1 MGEAEE
7 RRGSTARD
15 AAHVLGSFYSL
26 SLDTLTGLFRGP
38 FQWREFTSQ
47 FWFVARVSL
56 VPTILMSIPFTV
68 LVVFTLNSL
77 LVEIGAS
84 DMSGAGAGL
93 GAVTQIGPL
102 VTVLVVAGAGATA
115 IAADLGSRTIR
126 EEIAAL
132 EVLGIDPV
140 ARLVVPRAL
149 ASTAVAA
156 TLNGAVCAI
165 GLTGGFFFSVLLQNV
180 DPGAYAAGVTLL
192 VGPGEYRVARTAVRP
207 AGPGEVD
214 EDTTFDL
221 DRTTAPYQLTEALGE
236 LTTTAA
242 DIDTAQVDGLIVD
255 AELILRELDLRQ
267 RSLATLF
274 GNVNA
279 LSVELTNLVADNET
293 QLAPTLERVDAVLD
307 VLTRNRDNIA
317 LAIARLGPYATEL
330 GEAVA
335 SGPFF
340 NSYIQNLLPLEV
352 IEPALTDALERAGAS
367 GGTP

>member
-1 MGEAEE
+1 M
-7 RRGSTARD
+7 GSTPRD
-15 AAHVLGSFYSL
+15 AAHALGSFYSL
-26 SLDTLTGLFRGP
+26 SLDALTGVFRGP
-38 FQWREFTSQ
+38 FQWREFTNQ

-140 ARLVVPRAL
+140 SRLVVPRAL

-165 GLTGGFFFSVLLQNV
+165 GLIGGFFFSVLLQNV

-192 VGPGEYRVARTAVRP
+192 VGPGELLLSEIKAAVFGLL
-207 AGPGEVD
+207 A
-214 EDTTFDL
+214 
-221 DRTTAPYQLTEALGE
+221 
-236 LTTTAA
+236 
-242 DIDTAQVDGLIVD
+242 GLI
-255 AELILRELDLRQ
+255 ACHR
-267 RSLATLF
+267 
-274 GNVNA
+274 G
-279 LSVELTNLVADNET
+279 LSVSG
-293 QLAPTLERVDAVLD
+293 
-307 VLTRNRDNIA
+307 
-317 LAIARLGPYATEL
+317 GPKSV
-330 GEAVA
+330 GEAVNETVVFA
-335 SGPFF
+335 FVALF
-340 NSYIQNLLPLEV
+340 LANMLLTSIGIAV
-352 IEPALTDALERAGAS
+352 TDR
-367 GGTP
+367 

>member
-1 MGEAEE
+1 M
-7 RRGSTARD
+7 GSTPRD
-15 AAHVLGSFYSL
+15 AAHALGSFYSL
-26 SLDTLTGLFRGP
+26 SLDTLTGLFRTP
-38 FQWREFTSQ
+38 FQWREFTNQ

-165 GLTGGFFFSVLLQNV
+165 GLIGGFFFSVLLQNV

-192 VGPGEYRVARTAVRP
+192 VGPGELLLSEIKAAVFGLL
-207 AGPGEVD
+207 A
-214 EDTTFDL
+214 
-221 DRTTAPYQLTEALGE
+221 
-236 LTTTAA
+236 
-242 DIDTAQVDGLIVD
+242 GLI
-255 AELILRELDLRQ
+255 ACHR
-267 RSLATLF
+267 
-274 GNVNA
+274 G
-279 LSVELTNLVADNET
+279 LSVSG
-293 QLAPTLERVDAVLD
+293 
-307 VLTRNRDNIA
+307 
-317 LAIARLGPYATEL
+317 GPKSV
-330 GEAVA
+330 GEAVNETIVFA
-335 SGPFF
+335 FVALF
-340 NSYIQNLLPLEV
+340 LANMLLTSIGIAV
-352 IEPALTDALERAGAS
+352 TDR
-367 GGTP
+367 